1 MLESAQP
8 SQSTFIVRLGVARGQ
23 EGGGG
28 RTPTLRPWR
37 RPPTTKMNVLP
48 HEIIHHIF
56 YLSCK
61 DGGKTATSL
70 MLVSR
75 ELGEIAKI
83 YLFRTIVV
91 SGVPNLERLVHAL
104 DRAPAEAVVI
114 EHLFV
119 SEKRAIDVDY
129 ELFKSFIR
137 SKQDKNEDPA
147 LPTLVNA
154 LFRHAAP
161 CLRTCTVLVY
171 SRLADAPFSTM
182 TYVFPRLVHLVI
194 RGSRFESPPQDQ
206 SLPRFRAPSLRSV
219 VVFFHPLDYKRHLFW
234 DILPSMCFDVDQVT
248 MHNVWPY
255 PLLKSCLAEIS
266 GRAPGSLATP
276 FYKRIRWEIHLRVI
290 NIPDPG
296 YRDATLRSVPQLQAY
311 NDVENIHVLAP
322 VSAEPTHR
330 DWLHL
335 WQDEV
340 SARP

>member
-1 MLESAQP
+1 
-8 SQSTFIVRLGVARGQ
+8 
-23 EGGGG
+23 
-28 RTPTLRPWR
+28 
-37 RPPTTKMNVLP
+37 MNALP
-48 HEIIHHIF
+48 HEIIHYIF
-56 YLSCK
+56 YLACK
-61 DGGKTATSL
+61 DGGRTPSSL

-75 ELGEIAKI
+75 EFGEIAKI

-91 SGVPNLERLVHAL
+91 SGVPNIKRIVHAL
-104 DRAPAEAVVI
+104 DRAPAESIAI

-119 SEKRAIDVDY
+119 SDKRDIDVDY
-129 ELFKSFIR
+129 ELLLFIH
-137 SKQDKNEDPA
+137 SEQDKNEDRVLPA
-147 LPTLVNA
+147 LLNA

-161 CLRTCTVLVY
+161 CLRTCTTLVY
-171 SRLADAPFSTM
+171 NKLADAPFPNM
-182 TYVFPRLVHLVI
+182 RYLFPKLVQLVI
-194 RGSRFESPPQDQ
+194 RGTRFKSPPQDQ
-206 SLPRFRAPSLRSV
+206 SLPRYSAPSLRSLV
-219 VVFFHPLDYKRHLFW
+219 VCFHHSDYKRHLFW

-248 MHNVWPY
+248 MHNVSPY

-266 GRAPGSLATP
+266 GRAPGSLSTP

-322 VSAEPTHR
+322 VSAEPSHR
-330 DWLHL
+330 DWLHV